1 MLDIPTYDQRTSVS
15 VSHMSEPENAV
26 QLLSERAYFSTD
38 VVDSYNR
45 YDLTRTEATV
55 LLKYQPFFADK
66 DVLDIG
72 IGAGRTT
79 VYLAPLAKSY
89 VGVDFSR
96 PLIDFVNSTMPR
108 VRAELGDMR
117 DLSAFDSGTFDFVMG
132 SFNVIDYVIH
142 EDRIKTLSEVN
153 RVLRPGGLFVF
164 SSHNRSYEQAGRG
177 PKLEFSKDPARQLR
191 MVFRW
196 SRRLANHTRVKK
208 YRVFNGDYAILND
221 VACDFSL
228 LHYHIDQSAQ
238 RRQLEQ
244 NNFTVL
250 EVYDIVANSLDPAAV
265 DTKSPYLMYVVQKPA

>member
-1 MLDIPTYDQRTSVS
+1 
-15 VSHMSEPENAV
+15 MSEPENAV
-26 QLLSERAYFSTD
+26 QLLSERAYFSTEA
-38 VVDSYNR
+38 VDSYRR

-55 LLKYQPFFADK
+55 LLKYQPFFAGK

-89 VGVDFSR
+89 VGVDFSQ
-96 PLIDFVNSTMPR
+96 PLIEFVNRTMPR
-108 VRAELGDMR
+108 ARAQLGDMR
-117 DLSAFDSGTFDFVMG
+117 DLSAFASETFDFVMG

-164 SSHNRSYEQAGRG
+164 SSHNRSYEQAGCG
-177 PKLEFSKDPARQLR
+177 PKLEFSKDPTRQLR
-191 MVFRW
+191 MAFRW
-196 SRRLANHTRVKK
+196 CRRLANHARVKRH
-208 YRVFNGDYAILND
+208 RVFNAEYAILND
-221 VACDFSL
+221 VAYDFSL
-228 LHYHIDQSAQ
+228 LHYHIDHTSQ

-250 EVYDIVANSLDPAAV
+250 EVYDIAGNSIGPASA
-265 DTKSPYLMYVVQKPA
+265 DTKSPYLMYVVKKPD

>member
-1 MLDIPTYDQRTSVS
+1 
-15 VSHMSEPENAV
+15 MSEPGNAV
-26 QLLSERAYFSTD
+26 QLLSERAYFSPD
-38 VVDSYNR
+38 AVDSYNR

-89 VGVDFSR
+89 VGVDFSQ
-96 PLIDFVNSTMPR
+96 PLIDFVKKTMPR

-117 DLSAFDSGTFDFVMG
+117 DLSAYDSEAFDFVMG
-132 SFNVIDYVIH
+132 SFNVIDYVVH

-177 PKLEFSKDPARQLR
+177 PKLEVSKDPTRQLR
-191 MVFRW
+191 MIFRW
-196 SRRLANHTRVKK
+196 CRRMANHARIKK
-208 YRVFNGDYAILND
+208 HRVFNDDYAILND
-221 VACDFSL
+221 VACDFAL
-228 LHYHIDQSAQ
+228 LHYHIDHPAQ
-238 RRQLEQ
+238 RRQLER
-244 NNFTVL
+244 NNFAVL
-250 EVYDIVANSLDPAAV
+250 EVYDIVGNSLDPAAV
-265 DTKSPYLMYVVQKPA
+265 DTKSPYLMYVANKPN